1 MHKTLSHDGIAHD
14 QSGGLGRCAVAI
26 GLPIGPVGVPEATT
40 VLCGGDGE
48 LIRAL
53 ALGLAILSVVILLRT
68 GYRVA
73 ASAIGSTVDSVASLV
88 ASVLPGLYLVWLTV
102 VGSDVIACLSPGESI
117 QQLPYVFGKFM
128 AIAFAIVDAIGT
140 IV

>member
-1 MHKTLSHDGIAHD
+1 MHKTLSHDRIAHD
-14 QSGGLGRCAVAI
+14 KSGLAGRCAAVAA
-26 GLPIGPVGVPEATT
+26 LPIGPAGIPESTT
-40 VLCGGDGE
+40 VLCGGNGE

-53 ALGLAILSVVILLRT
+53 ALGLALLSVVIIIRT

-73 ASAIGSTVDSVASLV
+73 RSAIGSTADPVTSLV

-102 VGSDVIACLSPGESI
+102 AGSDVIACLSRGESI